1 MQRVSRALR
10 SSVTPRQIRK
20 VLVANRGEI
29 ACRVFRTC
37 ALMGI
42 NTVAVYCDAEQNGKH
57 VQHADEAFRIGPPPA
72 ATSYL
77 RGENI
82 IAVAKANGV
91 DAIHPGYGFLS
102 ENAAFAKAV
111 MAAGIEFIGPPESAI
126 VAMGSK
132 SESKIIMTKANVP
145 VVPGYHGR
153 DQREATL
160 AAEAQR
166 IGFPLLIKAVS
177 GGGGKGMK
185 IVRALDEFPTLL
197 ASAQREATNFFK
209 DDRVLLE
216 RYIERPRHVELQVFC
231 DKFGNGVYFFER
243 DCSVQRRYQKVLEEA
258 PAPHL
263 TEELRRRIGDVA
275 VQAAKAVGYVGA
287 GTVEFI
293 FDTDTNDFYFMEMN
307 TRLQVE
313 HPVTEEVCL
322 VKGKPLDLVQLQIET
337 AAGKPFGF
345 TQADLQLNGCCIEAR
360 VFAESPRSGFL
371 PGSGHL
377 AYVEEPK
384 EGVFGDVKV
393 RVDTGFRSGDDVL
406 VHYDPM
412 IAKLI
417 VWGKTRELALRG
429 LRWALDDYHILGIP
443 TNIDFLKKCCDAE
456 QFAKGGVTT
465 KFIEDNKEAL
475 LKEDPLDTTV
485 VALCAVSYVLQVS
498 QQAATAAASRAFRTN
513 GLAEIQVPFVASGGS
528 GGEALTVTVAQATPG
543 VYTVTGPGFVHI
555 VTPCAPLDQSRV
567 AAHVDGAKRVEY
579 KPVVLPSAVYV
590 LLPTGTHSVSLAKP
604 TAGFGDVTYSG
615 SGVSTVNSPMPGKVT
630 KFLVPH
636 GTAVTV
642 GQNVLIV
649 EAMKMEHLVKAPKD
663 GVIHFAVREGD
674 MCGADQILAKFTDV
688 PTEGAK

>member
-1 MQRVSRALR
+1 MQRASRVLHNASTVPLR
-10 SSVTPRQIRK
+10 SIRK

-37 ALMGI
+37 TVMGI
-42 NTVAVYCDAEQNGKH
+42 RTVAVYCDAEQNGKH

-77 RGENI
+77 LGENI
-82 IAVAKANGV
+82 IAVAKANSV

-111 MAAGIEFIGPPESAI
+111 TEAGIEFIGPPAGAI
-126 VAMGSK
+126 IAMGSK

-145 VVPGYHGR
+145 VVPGYHGE
-153 DQREATL
+153 DQSDVTL
-160 AAEAQR
+160 ATEAER

-185 IVRALDEFPTLL
+185 IVRSMDEFNTLL
-197 ASAQREATNFFK
+197 ASARREATNFFK

-263 TEELRRRIGDVA
+263 TEDLRRRIGDVA
-275 VQAAKAVGYVGA
+275 VMAAKAVGYVGA

-322 VKGKPLDLVQLQIET
+322 VKGKPLDLVQLQLET
-337 AAGKPFGF
+337 AAGLPFSF
-345 TQADLQLNGCCIEAR
+345 KQSDLELNGACIEAR
-360 VFAESPRSGFL
+360 VFAESPRNGFL

-384 EGVFGDVKV
+384 AGVFGDVKV

-417 VWGKTRELALRG
+417 VWGKTREVALRG
-429 LRWALDDYHILGIP
+429 LRRALDDYHILGIQ

-456 QFAKGGVTT
+456 QFAQGGVTT
-465 KFIEDNKEAL
+465 KFIEDNKDAL
-475 LKEDPLDTTV
+475 LQEDPLDTKV
-485 VALCAVSYVLQVS
+485 VALCAVSYI
-498 QQAATAAASRAFRTN
+498 TAQRRSGEDAFRSN
-513 GLAEIQVPFVASGGS
+513 SLADMKVPFAN
-528 GGEALTVTVAQATPG
+528 GGEALTVSVTQAAQG
-543 VYTVTGPGFVHI
+543 VYRVTGPGFTHTVR
-555 VTPCAPLDQSRV
+555 PCAALNSARV
-567 AAHVDGAKRVEY
+567 AAHVDGATRVEY
-579 KPVVLPSAVYV
+579 KPVVLPSAVYI
-590 LLPTGTHSVSLAKP
+590 LLPTGTFSVSMAKS
-604 TAGFGDVTYSG
+604 AEGFGDVAYNGGG
-615 SGVSTVNSPMPGKVT
+615 SSTVNSPMPGKVT
-630 KFLVPH
+630 KFLVPND
-636 GTAVTV
+636 TAVKQ
-642 GQNVLIV
+642 GQHVLIV
-649 EAMKMEHLVKAPKD
+649 EAMKMEHLVKAPR
-663 GVIHFAVREGD
+663 GGTIHFAVREGE
-674 MCGADQILAKFTDV
+674 MCAADQILARFTDL
-688 PTEGAK
+688 PTEACAQK